1 MRKIFGKF
9 VSVTLAAVVIVMF
22 ALSSDDKWCSR
33 VDKAFDESALG
44 SFLNES
50 KAGYGRYATGLPGQ
64 AASVLADSGENGEN
78 GENGGTGENG
88 GNGGTEQDTGQTA
101 DTASTHRATDRDY
114 EETDKISDGISVE
127 GVYACGR
134 LTGIYE
140 QTEGVLVVNTTEV
153 TDEDGKKVNPADKKV
168 QCGDYIISV
177 NGRTVADKEELS
189 EAVNDIMKE
198 YDERHE
204 DVSNEEKIYGDK
216 SGTVESQKEIINENK
231 SDSGEIKSEINK
243 RMVKIKF
250 LRGGEEMSADITPV
264 RKDDGRYYMGIW
276 VKDDLAGIG
285 TITYYTKD
293 GRFGAL
299 GHGIG
304 DGTQSG
310 NLLYANSGDLYSMKL
325 TKIKK
330 GKSGAPGEIGGVVY
344 FGKKSHIGTL
354 DCNSNLGIYGQLD
367 SDELSEYA
375 AEDTYYP
382 VAGKDEI
389 HTGSAQMISEISGKL
404 EKYNLEITNIDKK
417 ATDTNK
423 GMELK
428 VTDDR
433 LIELSGGIV
442 QGTSG
447 SPIIQDGKII
457 GAVTHVFVDDPTG
470 GYGICIDEML

>member
-1 MRKIFGKF
+1 MRKFFGKF
-9 VSVTLAAVVIVMF
+9 VSVTLATAVIVMF

-33 VDKAFDESALG
+33 VDKAFDESVLG
-44 SFLNES
+44 SFLSES
-50 KAGYGRYATGLPGQ
+50 KGDYGRYATGLSGQ
-64 AASVLADSGENGEN
+64 TASVSADSGENGEN
-78 GENGGTGENG
+78 GGNDGNVGTG
-88 GNGGTEQDTGQTA
+88 QAIGQTA
-101 DTASTHRATDRDY
+101 DTAPADRDTDSDY
-114 EETDKISDGISVE
+114 QETGKICDSTGVE

-168 QCGDYIISV
+168 KCGDYILSV
-177 NGRTVADKEELS
+177 NGCTVADKEELS

-198 YDERHE
+198 YDENLDE
-204 DVSNEEKIYGDK
+204 SLKDKSNEDK
-216 SGTVESQKEIINENK
+216 
-231 SDSGEIKSEINK
+231 IKSEINK
-243 RMVKIKF
+243 RTVKIKF
-250 LRGGEEMSADITPV
+250 LRGGEEMSADIAPV
-264 RKDDGRYYMGIW
+264 RMDDGRYYMGIW

-330 GKSGAPGEIGGVVY
+330 GKAGTPGEIGGVVY

-382 VAGKDEI
+382 VADKDEI

-428 VTDDR
+428 VTDER

>member
-1 MRKIFGKF
+1 MRKFFGKF
-9 VSVTLAAVVIVMF
+9 VSVTLAAAVIAMF

-33 VDKAFDESALG
+33 VDKAFDESVLG
-44 SFLNES
+44 SFLSES
-50 KAGYGRYATGLPGQ
+50 KGDYGRYATGLSGQ
-64 AASVLADSGENGEN
+64 TASVSADSGENGEN
-78 GENGGTGENG
+78 GGNDGNG
-88 GNGGTEQDTGQTA
+88 GNGGSGQVIGQTA
-101 DTASTHRATDRDY
+101 DTAPADRDTDSDY
-114 EETDKISDGISVE
+114 QETGKICDSTGVE

-168 QCGDYIISV
+168 KCGDYIMSV

-189 EAVNDIMKE
+189 EAVNDIMKQ
-198 YDERHE
+198 YDENL
-204 DVSNEEKIYGDK
+204 D
-216 SGTVESQKEIINENK
+216 ESLKDESNENK
-231 SDSGEIKSEINK
+231 IKSEINK
-243 RMVKIKF
+243 RTVNIKF
-250 LRGGEEMSADITPV
+250 LRGGEEMSADIAPV
-264 RKDDGRYYMGIW
+264 RMDDGRYYMGIW

-330 GKSGAPGEIGGVVY
+330 GKAGTPGEIGGVVY

-382 VAGKDEI
+382 VADKDEI

-428 VTDDR
+428 VTDER

>member
-1 MRKIFGKF
+1 MRKFFGKF
-9 VSVTLAAVVIVMF
+9 VSVTLAAAVIVMF

-33 VDKAFDESALG
+33 VDKAFGESVLG
-44 SFLNES
+44 SFLSES
-50 KAGYGRYATGLPGQ
+50 KGDYGRYATGLSGQ
-64 AASVLADSGENGEN
+64 TASVSADSGENGEN
-78 GENGGTGENG
+78 GGNDGNG
-88 GNGGTEQDTGQTA
+88 GNGGTGQVIGQTA
-101 DTASTHRATDRDY
+101 DTASTHRATDREY

-168 QCGDYIISV
+168 QCGDYILSV

-189 EAVNDIMKE
+189 EAVNDIMKQ
-198 YDERHE
+198 YDE
-204 DVSNEEKIYGDK
+204 SNEDK

-250 LRGGEEMSADITPV
+250 LRGGEKMSADITPV
-264 RKDDGRYYMGIW
+264 RMDDGRYYMGIW

-330 GKSGAPGEIGGVVY
+330 GKAGAPGEIGGVVY

>member
-1 MRKIFGKF
+1 MRKFFGKF
-9 VSVTLAAVVIVMF
+9 VSVTLAAAVIAMF

-33 VDKAFDESALG
+33 VDKAFDESVLG
-44 SFLNES
+44 SFLSES
-50 KAGYGRYATGLPGQ
+50 KGDYGRYATGLSGQ
-64 AASVLADSGENGEN
+64 TASVSADSGENGEN
-78 GENGGTGENG
+78 GGNDGNG
-88 GNGGTEQDTGQTA
+88 GNGQAIGQTA
-101 DTASTHRATDRDY
+101 
-114 EETDKISDGISVE
+114 ETGKICDGKSVE

-168 QCGDYIISV
+168 KCGDYILSV
-177 NGRTVADKEELS
+177 NGHTVADKEELS

-198 YDERHE
+198 YDENLDE
-204 DVSNEEKIYGDK
+204 SLKDKSNEDK
-216 SGTVESQKEIINENK
+216 
-231 SDSGEIKSEINK
+231 IKSEINK
-243 RMVKIKF
+243 RTVKIKF
-250 LRGGEEMSADITPV
+250 LRGGEEMSADIAPV
-264 RKDDGRYYMGIW
+264 RMDDGRYYMGIW

-330 GKSGAPGEIGGVVY
+330 GKAGTPGEIGGVVY

-382 VAGKDEI
+382 VADKDEI

-428 VTDDR
+428 VTDER

>member
-1 MRKIFGKF
+1 MRKFFGKF
-9 VSVTLAAVVIVMF
+9 VSVTLAAAVIAMF

-78 GENGGTGENG
+78 G
-88 GNGGTEQDTGQTA
+88 GNGGTEQDIGQTA

-168 QCGDYIISV
+168 QCGDYILSV

-204 DVSNEEKIYGDK
+204 DVSNEEKIYEDK

-231 SDSGEIKSEINK
+231 SDSDEIKSEINK

-264 RKDDGRYYMGIW
+264 RMDDGRYYMGIW

-330 GKSGAPGEIGGVVY
+330 GKAGAPGEIGGVVY

-382 VAGKDEI
+382 VADKDEI

>member
-1 MRKIFGKF
+1 MRKFFGKF
-9 VSVTLAAVVIVMF
+9 VSVTLAAAVIAMF

-33 VDKAFDESALG
+33 VDKAFDESVLG
-44 SFLNES
+44 SFLSES
-50 KAGYGRYATGLPGQ
+50 KGDYGRYATGLSGQ
-64 AASVLADSGENGEN
+64 TASVSADSGEK
-78 GENGGTGENG
+78 GENGGNDGNG
-88 GNGGTEQDTGQTA
+88 GNGGTGQVIGQTA
-101 DTASTHRATDRDY
+101 DTAPADRATDSDY
-114 EETDKISDGISVE
+114 EETGKICDGTRVE

-168 QCGDYIISV
+168 KCGDYILSV

-198 YDERHE
+198 YDE
-204 DVSNEEKIYGDK
+204 
-216 SGTVESQKEIINENK
+216 SGTVESQKEIIDENK
-231 SDSGEIKSEINK
+231 TNNSEIKSEINK
-243 RMVKIKF
+243 RTVRIKF
-250 LRGGEEMSADITPV
+250 LRGGEKMSADITPV
-264 RKDDGRYYMGIW
+264 RMDDGRYYMGIW

-330 GKSGAPGEIGGVVY
+330 GKAGAPGEIGGVVY

>member
-1 MRKIFGKF
+1 MRKFFGKF
-9 VSVTLAAVVIVMF
+9 VSVTLAAVVIAMF

-78 GENGGTGENG
+78 GENGGNGENS
-88 GNGGTEQDTGQTA
+88 GNEQDIGQTA

-114 EETDKISDGISVE
+114 EETDKISDGIRVE

-153 TDEDGKKVNPADKKV
+153 TDEDGKKVNPADKRV
-168 QCGDYIISV
+168 QCGDYILSV

-198 YDERHE
+198 YDE
-204 DVSNEEKIYGDK
+204 

-231 SDSGEIKSEINK
+231 SDSDEIKSEINK

-250 LRGGEEMSADITPV
+250 LRGGKEMSADITPV
-264 RKDDGRYYMGIW
+264 RMDDGRYYMGIW

>member
-1 MRKIFGKF
+1 MRKFFGKF
-9 VSVTLAAVVIVMF
+9 VSVTLAAAVIAMF

-33 VDKAFDESALG
+33 VDKAFDESVLG
-44 SFLNES
+44 SFLSES
-50 KAGYGRYATGLPGQ
+50 KGDYGRYATGLSGQ
-64 AASVLADSGENGEN
+64 TASVSADSGENGEN
-78 GENGGTGENG
+78 GGNDGNVGTG
-88 GNGGTEQDTGQTA
+88 QVIGQTA
-101 DTASTHRATDRDY
+101 DTAPADRDTDSDY
-114 EETDKISDGISVE
+114 QETGKICDGTRVD

-168 QCGDYIISV
+168 KCGDYILSV

-198 YDERHE
+198 YDENLDE
-204 DVSNEEKIYGDK
+204 SLKDKSNEDK
-216 SGTVESQKEIINENK
+216 
-231 SDSGEIKSEINK
+231 IKSEINK
-243 RMVKIKF
+243 RTVNIKF
-250 LRGGEEMSADITPV
+250 LRGGEEMSADIAPV
-264 RKDDGRYYMGIW
+264 RMDDGRYYMGIW

-285 TITYYTKD
+285 TITYYTRD

-330 GKSGAPGEIGGVVY
+330 GKAGTPGEIGGVVY

-428 VTDDR
+428 VTDER

>member
-1 MRKIFGKF
+1 MRKFFGKF
-9 VSVTLAAVVIVMF
+9 VSVTLAAAVIAMF

-33 VDKAFDESALG
+33 VDKAFDESVLG
-44 SFLNES
+44 SFLSES
-50 KAGYGRYATGLPGQ
+50 KGDYGRYATGLSGQ
-64 AASVLADSGENGEN
+64 TASVSADSGENGEN
-78 GENGGTGENG
+78 GGNDGNG
-88 GNGGTEQDTGQTA
+88 GNGQAIGQTA
-101 DTASTHRATDRDY
+101 
-114 EETDKISDGISVE
+114 ETGKICDGKSVE

-168 QCGDYIISV
+168 KCGDYILSV

-189 EAVNDIMKE
+189 EAVTDIMKE
-198 YDERHE
+198 YVENLDERL
-204 DVSNEEKIYGDK
+204 KDK
-216 SGTVESQKEIINENK
+216 SNENK
-231 SDSGEIKSEINK
+231 SQEEKINGIQTDNEEIKSEINK
-243 RMVKIKF
+243 RTVNIKF
-250 LRGGEEMSADITPV
+250 LRGGEEMSADIAPV
-264 RKDDGRYYMGIW
+264 RMDDGRYYMGIW

-330 GKSGAPGEIGGVVY
+330 GKAGTPGEIGGVVY

-382 VAGKDEI
+382 VADKDEI

-428 VTDDR
+428 VTDER

>member
-1 MRKIFGKF
+1 MRKFFGKF
-9 VSVTLAAVVIVMF
+9 VSVTLAAAVIAMF

-33 VDKAFDESALG
+33 VDKAFDESVLG
-44 SFLNES
+44 SFLSES
-50 KAGYGRYATGLPGQ
+50 KGDYGRYATGLSGQ
-64 AASVLADSGENGEN
+64 TASVSADSGENGEN
-78 GENGGTGENG
+78 GGNDGNG
-88 GNGGTEQDTGQTA
+88 GNGQAIGQTA
-101 DTASTHRATDRDY
+101 
-114 EETDKISDGISVE
+114 ETGKICDGTRVE

-168 QCGDYIISV
+168 KCGDYILSV

-189 EAVNDIMKE
+189 EAVNDIMKQ
-198 YDERHE
+198 YDE
-204 DVSNEEKIYGDK
+204 SNDDK
-216 SGTVESQKEIINENK
+216 
-231 SDSGEIKSEINK
+231 IKSEINK
-243 RMVKIKF
+243 RTVKIKF
-250 LRGGEEMSADITPV
+250 LRGGEEMSADIAPV
-264 RKDDGRYYMGIW
+264 RMDDGRYYMGIW

-330 GKSGAPGEIGGVVY
+330 GKAGTPGEIGGVVY

-382 VAGKDEI
+382 VADKDEI

-428 VTDDR
+428 VTDER

>member
-1 MRKIFGKF
+1 MRKFFGKF
-9 VSVTLAAVVIVMF
+9 VSVTLAAAVIAMF

-33 VDKAFDESALG
+33 VDKAFDESVLG
-44 SFLNES
+44 SFLSES
-50 KAGYGRYATGLPGQ
+50 KGDYGRYATGLSGQ
-64 AASVLADSGENGEN
+64 TASVSADSGENGEN
-78 GENGGTGENG
+78 GGNDGNGGTG
-88 GNGGTEQDTGQTA
+88 QVIGQTA
-101 DTASTHRATDRDY
+101 
-114 EETDKISDGISVE
+114 ETGKICDGTRVE

-168 QCGDYIISV
+168 KCGDYILSV

-198 YDERHE
+198 YDENLDE
-204 DVSNEEKIYGDK
+204 SLKDKSNEDK
-216 SGTVESQKEIINENK
+216 
-231 SDSGEIKSEINK
+231 IKSEINK
-243 RMVKIKF
+243 RTVKIKF
-250 LRGGEEMSADITPV
+250 LRGGEEMSADIAPV
-264 RKDDGRYYMGIW
+264 RMDDGRYYMGIW

-330 GKSGAPGEIGGVVY
+330 GKAGTPGEIGGVVY

-382 VAGKDEI
+382 VACKDEI

-428 VTDDR
+428 VTDER

-447 SPIIQDGKII
+447 STIIQDGKII

>member
-1 MRKIFGKF
+1 MRKFFGKF
-9 VSVTLAAVVIVMF
+9 VSVTLAAAVIAMF

-33 VDKAFDESALG
+33 VDKAFDESVLG
-44 SFLNES
+44 SFLSES
-50 KAGYGRYATGLPGQ
+50 KGDYGRYATGLSGQ
-64 AASVLADSGENGEN
+64 TASVSADSGENGEN
-78 GENGGTGENG
+78 GGNDGNGRNGGTG
-88 GNGGTEQDTGQTA
+88 QVIGQTA
-101 DTASTHRATDRDY
+101 DTAPADRDTDSDY
-114 EETDKISDGISVE
+114 QETGKICDSTGVE
-127 GVYACGR
+127 GVYVCGR

-168 QCGDYIISV
+168 KCGDYILSV

-189 EAVNDIMKE
+189 EAVNDIMKQ
-198 YDERHE
+198 YDE
-204 DVSNEEKIYGDK
+204 SNDDK
-216 SGTVESQKEIINENK
+216 
-231 SDSGEIKSEINK
+231 IKSKINK
-243 RMVKIKF
+243 RTVKIKF
-250 LRGGEEMSADITPV
+250 LRGGEEMSADIAPV
-264 RKDDGRYYMGIW
+264 RMDDGRYYMGIW

-330 GKSGAPGEIGGVVY
+330 GKAGTPGEIGGVVY

-382 VAGKDEI
+382 VACKDEI

-428 VTDDR
+428 VTDER

>member
-1 MRKIFGKF
+1 MRKFFGKF
-9 VSVTLAAVVIVMF
+9 VSVTLAAVVIAMF

-64 AASVLADSGENGEN
+64 ATSVLADSGENGEN
-78 GENGGTGENG
+78 GENS
-88 GNGGTEQDTGQTA
+88 GTEQDIGQTA
-101 DTASTHRATDRDY
+101 DTTSTHRAADRDY

-168 QCGDYIISV
+168 QCGDYILSV

-198 YDERHE
+198 YDE
-204 DVSNEEKIYGDK
+204 

-231 SDSGEIKSEINK
+231 SDSDEIKSEINK

-250 LRGGEEMSADITPV
+250 LRGGKEMSADITPV
-264 RKDDGRYYMGIW
+264 RMDDGRYYMGIW

-330 GKSGAPGEIGGVVY
+330 GKAGAPGEIGGVVY

-375 AEDTYYP
+375 AEDMYYP

-404 EKYNLEITNIDKK
+404 EKYNLEITNIDRK

>member
-1 MRKIFGKF
+1 MRKFFGKF
-9 VSVTLAAVVIVMF
+9 ASVTLAAAVIAMF

-33 VDKAFDESALG
+33 VDKAFDESVLG
-44 SFLNES
+44 SFLSES
-50 KAGYGRYATGLPGQ
+50 KGDYGRYATGLSGQ
-64 AASVLADSGENGEN
+64 TASVSADSGENGEN
-78 GENGGTGENG
+78 GGNDGNVGTGQAIG
-88 GNGGTEQDTGQTA
+88 KTA
-101 DTASTHRATDRDY
+101 DTASTDRATDSDY
-114 EETDKISDGISVE
+114 EETGKICDGTRAE

-168 QCGDYIISV
+168 KCGDYILSV

-198 YDERHE
+198 YDENLDE
-204 DVSNEEKIYGDK
+204 SLKDKSNEDK
-216 SGTVESQKEIINENK
+216 
-231 SDSGEIKSEINK
+231 IKSEINK
-243 RMVKIKF
+243 RTVKIKF
-250 LRGGEEMSADITPV
+250 LRGGEEMSADIAPV
-264 RKDDGRYYMGIW
+264 RMDDGRYYMGIW

-330 GKSGAPGEIGGVVY
+330 GKAGTPGEIGGVVY

-382 VAGKDEI
+382 VADKDEI

-428 VTDDR
+428 VTDER

>member
-1 MRKIFGKF
+1 MRKFFGKF
-9 VSVTLAAVVIVMF
+9 VSVTLAAAVIAMF

-33 VDKAFDESALG
+33 VDKAFDESVLG
-44 SFLNES
+44 SFLSES
-50 KAGYGRYATGLPGQ
+50 KGDYGRYATGLSGQ
-64 AASVLADSGENGEN
+64 TASVSADSGENGEN
-78 GENGGTGENG
+78 DENG
-88 GNGGTEQDTGQTA
+88 GNDGNGGKGGTGQAVGQTA
-101 DTASTHRATDRDY
+101 DTASTDRAADSDY
-114 EETDKISDGISVE
+114 QETDKLCDGASVE

-168 QCGDYIISV
+168 KCGDYILSV

-198 YDERHE
+198 YDENLDE
-204 DVSNEEKIYGDK
+204 SLKDKSNEDK
-216 SGTVESQKEIINENK
+216 
-231 SDSGEIKSEINK
+231 IKSEINK
-243 RMVKIKF
+243 RTVKIKF
-250 LRGGEEMSADITPV
+250 LRGGEEMSADIAPV
-264 RKDDGRYYMGIW
+264 RMDDGIYYMGIW

-330 GKSGAPGEIGGVVY
+330 GKAGTPGEIGGVVY

-389 HTGSAQMISEISGKL
+389 HTGRAQMISEISGKL

-428 VTDDR
+428 VTDER

>member
-1 MRKIFGKF
+1 MRKFFGKF
-9 VSVTLAAVVIVMF
+9 VSVTLAAAVIVMF
-22 ALSSDDKWCSR
+22 ALSSDDKWCRR

-44 SFLNES
+44 IFLNES

-78 GENGGTGENG
+78 GENGGNGENS
-88 GNGGTEQDTGQTA
+88 GNEQDIGQTA

-114 EETDKISDGISVE
+114 EETDKISDGIRVE

-168 QCGDYIISV
+168 QCGDYILSV

-198 YDERHE
+198 YDE
-204 DVSNEEKIYGDK
+204 
-216 SGTVESQKEIINENK
+216 SGTVESQKEIIDENK
-231 SDSGEIKSEINK
+231 TNNSEIKSEINK
-243 RMVKIKF
+243 RTVRIKF
-250 LRGGEEMSADITPV
+250 LRGGEKMSADITPV
-264 RKDDGRYYMGIW
+264 RMDDGRYYMGIW

-330 GKSGAPGEIGGVVY
+330 GKAGAPGEIGGVVY

-375 AEDTYYP
+375 AEDTYYL

-404 EKYNLEITNIDKK
+404 EKYNLEITNIDRK

>member
-1 MRKIFGKF
+1 MRKFFGKF
-9 VSVTLAAVVIVMF
+9 VSVTLAAAVIAMF

-33 VDKAFDESALG
+33 VDKAFDESVLG
-44 SFLNES
+44 SFLSES
-50 KAGYGRYATGLPGQ
+50 KGDYGRYATGLSGQ
-64 AASVLADSGENGEN
+64 TASVSADSGENGEN
-78 GENGGTGENG
+78 GGNDGNG
-88 GNGGTEQDTGQTA
+88 GNGQAIGQTA
-101 DTASTHRATDRDY
+101 
-114 EETDKISDGISVE
+114 ETGKICDGTRVE

-168 QCGDYIISV
+168 KCGDYILSV

-189 EAVNDIMKE
+189 EAVNDIMKQ
-198 YDERHE
+198 YDE
-204 DVSNEEKIYGDK
+204 SNDDK
-216 SGTVESQKEIINENK
+216 
-231 SDSGEIKSEINK
+231 IKSEINK
-243 RMVKIKF
+243 RTVKIKF
-250 LRGGEEMSADITPV
+250 LRGGEEMSADIAPV
-264 RKDDGRYYMGIW
+264 RMDDGRYYMGIW

-330 GKSGAPGEIGGVVY
+330 GKAGTPGEIGGVVY

-382 VAGKDEI
+382 VACKDEI

-428 VTDDR
+428 VTDER

>member
-1 MRKIFGKF
+1 MRKFFGKF
-9 VSVTLAAVVIVMF
+9 VSVTLAAAVIAMF

-33 VDKAFDESALG
+33 VDKAFDESVLG
-44 SFLNES
+44 GFLSES
-50 KAGYGRYATGLPGQ
+50 KGDYGRYATGLSGQ
-64 AASVLADSGENGEN
+64 TASVSADSGENGEN
-78 GENGGTGENG
+78 DGNDGNVGTGQAIG
-88 GNGGTEQDTGQTA
+88 KTA
-101 DTASTHRATDRDY
+101 DTAPADSDY
-114 EETDKISDGISVE
+114 EETGKICDGKSVE

-168 QCGDYIISV
+168 KCGDYILSV

-189 EAVNDIMKE
+189 EAVNDIMKQ
-198 YDERHE
+198 YDE
-204 DVSNEEKIYGDK
+204 SNDDK
-216 SGTVESQKEIINENK
+216 
-231 SDSGEIKSEINK
+231 IKSEINK
-243 RMVKIKF
+243 RTVKIKF
-250 LRGGEEMSADITPV
+250 LRGGEEMSADIAPV
-264 RKDDGRYYMGIW
+264 RMDDGRYYMGIW

-330 GKSGAPGEIGGVVY
+330 GKAGTPGEIGGVVY

-382 VAGKDEI
+382 VACKDEI

-428 VTDDR
+428 VTDES

>member
-1 MRKIFGKF
+1 MRKFFGKF
-9 VSVTLAAVVIVMF
+9 VSVTLAAAVIAMF

-33 VDKAFDESALG
+33 VDKAFDESVLG
-44 SFLNES
+44 SFLSES
-50 KAGYGRYATGLPGQ
+50 KGDYGRYATGLSGQ
-64 AASVLADSGENGEN
+64 TASVSADSGENGEN
-78 GENGGTGENG
+78 GGNDGNVGTG
-88 GNGGTEQDTGQTA
+88 QVIGQTA
-101 DTASTHRATDRDY
+101 DTASTDRATDSDY
-114 EETDKISDGISVE
+114 QETGKICDGTRVE

-168 QCGDYIISV
+168 KCGDYIMSV

-198 YDERHE
+198 YDESHE
-204 DVSNEEKIYGDK
+204 DK
-216 SGTVESQKEIINENK
+216 SSTVESQKEILNENK
-231 SDSGEIKSEINK
+231 SDNSEIKSEINK
-243 RMVKIKF
+243 RIVKIKF

-264 RKDDGRYYMGIW
+264 RMDDGRYYMGIW

-330 GKSGAPGEIGGVVY
+330 GKAGTPGEIGGVVY

-428 VTDDR
+428 VTDER

>member
-1 MRKIFGKF
+1 MRKFFGKF
-9 VSVTLAAVVIVMF
+9 VSVTLAAAVIAMF

-33 VDKAFDESALG
+33 VDKAFDESVLG
-44 SFLNES
+44 SFLSES
-50 KAGYGRYATGLPGQ
+50 KGDYGRYATGLSGQ
-64 AASVLADSGENGEN
+64 TASVSADSGENGEN
-78 GENGGTGENG
+78 DENG
-88 GNGGTEQDTGQTA
+88 GNDGNGGKGGTGQAVGQTA
-101 DTASTHRATDRDY
+101 DTASTDRAADSDY
-114 EETDKISDGISVE
+114 QETDKLCDGASVE

-168 QCGDYIISV
+168 KCGDYILSV

-198 YDERHE
+198 YDENLDE
-204 DVSNEEKIYGDK
+204 SLKDKSNEDK
-216 SGTVESQKEIINENK
+216 
-231 SDSGEIKSEINK
+231 IKSEINK
-243 RMVKIKF
+243 RTVKIKF
-250 LRGGEEMSADITPV
+250 LRGGEEMSADIAPV
-264 RKDDGRYYMGIW
+264 RMDDGIYYMGIW

-330 GKSGAPGEIGGVVY
+330 GKAGTPGEIGGVVY

-428 VTDDR
+428 VTDER

>member
-1 MRKIFGKF
+1 MRKFFGKF
-9 VSVTLAAVVIVMF
+9 VSVTLAAAVIAMF

-33 VDKAFDESALG
+33 VDKAFDESVLG
-44 SFLNES
+44 SFLSES
-50 KAGYGRYATGLPGQ
+50 KGDYGRYATGLSGQ
-64 AASVLADSGENGEN
+64 TASVSADSGENGEN
-78 GENGGTGENG
+78 GGTG
-88 GNGGTEQDTGQTA
+88 QAIGQTA
-101 DTASTHRATDRDY
+101 DTAPADRDTDSDY
-114 EETDKISDGISVE
+114 QETGKICDSTGVE

-168 QCGDYIISV
+168 KCGDYILSV

-198 YDERHE
+198 YDENLDE
-204 DVSNEEKIYGDK
+204 SLKDKSNEDK
-216 SGTVESQKEIINENK
+216 
-231 SDSGEIKSEINK
+231 IKSEINK
-243 RMVKIKF
+243 RTVKIKF
-250 LRGGEEMSADITPV
+250 LRGGEEMSADIAPV
-264 RKDDGRYYMGIW
+264 RMDDGRYYMGIW

-285 TITYYTKD
+285 TISYYTKD

-330 GKSGAPGEIGGVVY
+330 GKAGTPGEIGGVVY

-428 VTDDR
+428 VTDER

-470 GYGICIDEML
+470 GYGICIDKML

>member
-1 MRKIFGKF
+1 MRKFFGKF
-9 VSVTLAAVVIVMF
+9 VSVTLAAAVIAMF

-64 AASVLADSGENGEN
+64 AASVLADSGKNGGN
-78 GENGGTGENG
+78 GENGGNG
-88 GNGGTEQDTGQTA
+88 GNGGTEQDIGQTA

-153 TDEDGKKVNPADKKV
+153 TDEEGKKVNPADKKV
-168 QCGDYIISV
+168 QCGDYILSV
-177 NGRTVADKEELS
+177 NGRAVADKEELS
-189 EAVNDIMKE
+189 EAVNDIMKQ
-198 YDERHE
+198 YDESYE
-204 DVSNEEKIYGDK
+204 DESNEDK

-264 RKDDGRYYMGIW
+264 RMDDGRYYMGIW

-330 GKSGAPGEIGGVVY
+330 GKAGTPGEIGGVVY

>member
-1 MRKIFGKF
+1 MRKFFGKF
-9 VSVTLAAVVIVMF
+9 VSVTLAAAVIAMF

-64 AASVLADSGENGEN
+64 AASVLADSGENSEN
-78 GENGGTGENG
+78 GENGGNS
-88 GNGGTEQDTGQTA
+88 GNGGTEQDIGQA
-101 DTASTHRATDRDY
+101 AETASTYRATDRNY

-140 QTEGVLVVNTTEV
+140 QTDGVLVVNTTEV

-168 QCGDYIISV
+168 QCGDYILSV
-177 NGRTVADKEELS
+177 NGRTVTDKEELS
-189 EAVNDIMKE
+189 EAVNDIMKQ
-198 YDERHE
+198 YDESYEDESHE
-204 DVSNEEKIYGDK
+204 DKSNEDK

-231 SDSGEIKSEINK
+231 SDSSKIKTEINK
-243 RMVKIKF
+243 RMVKVKF

-264 RKDDGRYYMGIW
+264 RMDDGRYYMGIW

>member
-1 MRKIFGKF
+1 MRKFFGKF
-9 VSVTLAAVVIVMF
+9 VSVTLAAVVIAMF

-64 AASVLADSGENGEN
+64 AASALADSGENGEN
-78 GENGGTGENG
+78 GGNG
-88 GNGGTEQDTGQTA
+88 GNEQDIGQTA

-204 DVSNEEKIYGDK
+204 DVSNEEKIYEDK

-231 SDSGEIKSEINK
+231 NDSGEIKSEINK

-264 RKDDGRYYMGIW
+264 RMDDGRYYMGIW

-310 NLLYANSGDLYSMKL
+310 NLLYANSGDLYSMRL

-382 VAGKDEI
+382 VAGKDEV

>member
-1 MRKIFGKF
+1 MRKFFGKF
-9 VSVTLAAVVIVMF
+9 VSVTLAAVVIAMF

-64 AASVLADSGENGEN
+64 AASVLADSGKNGEN
-78 GENGGTGENG
+78 GENGGNG
-88 GNGGTEQDTGQTA
+88 GNGENSGNEQDIGQTA

-114 EETDKISDGISVE
+114 EETDKISDGIRVE

-153 TDEDGKKVNPADKKV
+153 TDEDGKKVNPADKRV
-168 QCGDYIISV
+168 QCGDYILSV

-198 YDERHE
+198 YDE
-204 DVSNEEKIYGDK
+204 

-231 SDSGEIKSEINK
+231 SDSDEIKSEINK

-250 LRGGEEMSADITPV
+250 LRGGKEMSADITPV
-264 RKDDGRYYMGIW
+264 RMDDGRYYMGIW

-389 HTGSAQMISEISGKL
+389 HTGSAQMIPEISGKL

>member
-1 MRKIFGKF
+1 MRKFFGKF
-9 VSVTLAAVVIVMF
+9 VSVTLAAAVIAMF

-33 VDKAFDESALG
+33 VDKVFDESALG

-78 GENGGTGENG
+78 GENGGTGENS
-88 GNGGTEQDTGQTA
+88 GNGGTEQGIGQTA
-101 DTASTHRATDRDY
+101 DTASTHRDY
-114 EETDKISDGISVE
+114 EETDKISAGISVE

-168 QCGDYIISV
+168 QCGDYILSV

-204 DVSNEEKIYGDK
+204 DK

-243 RMVKIKF
+243 RRVKIKF

-264 RKDDGRYYMGIW
+264 RMDDGKYYMGIW

-310 NLLYANSGDLYSMKL
+310 NLLYANSGDLYGMKL

-330 GKSGAPGEIGGVVY
+330 GKAGAPGEIGGVVY

-389 HTGSAQMISEISGKL
+389 HTGRAQMISEISGKL

-457 GAVTHVFVDDPTG
+457 GAVTHV
-470 GYGICIDEML
+470 